1 MYTVILSCWVYWL
14 GVNMKFYN
22 MTIHYRCDIFT
33 FLSLNWFEIIY
44 IWRVGDTEKMH
55 ILYMYSPLL
64 KFEMKMS
71 YDMLCGITC
80 FFFQQKNFRFEFRIY
95 TIHACTCH
103 FWQNFNFF
111 STKWPCI
118 FCFCLLFWQG
128 DWIFLPMLLRCLHDL
143 SGVPYIH
150 HNINH
155 NQYETLGSYYLS
167 ISLTFLRTFNNGRT
181 IQTFAFTYRHSSS
194 ANSLTWFSWNGV

>member
-1 MYTVILSCWVYWL
+1 
-14 GVNMKFYN
+14 MKFYN

-55 ILYMYSPLL
+55 ILYSPLL

-80 FFFQQKNFRFEFRIY
+80 FFFQKKKFPVRIPY
-95 TIHACTCH
+95 IYNSCMYMSLLADFQFFFQQSDHA
-103 FWQNFNFF
+103 FF
-111 STKWPCI
+111 VFVC
-118 FCFCLLFWQG
+118 CFDKETDF
-128 DWIFLPMLLRCLHDL
+128 FAPMLLRCLHDL

-167 ISLTFLRTFNNGRT
+167 ISLISSELSTMGEL
-181 IQTFAFTYRHSSS
+181 YRLLLL
-194 ANSLTWFSWNGV
+194 LTDIRLVLTH